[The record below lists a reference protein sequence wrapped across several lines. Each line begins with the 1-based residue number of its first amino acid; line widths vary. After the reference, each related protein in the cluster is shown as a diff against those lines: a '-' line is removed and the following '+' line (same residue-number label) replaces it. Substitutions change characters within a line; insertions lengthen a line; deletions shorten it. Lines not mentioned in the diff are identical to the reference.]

1 MNNNEISAF
10 YKNTLAKIAR
20 KQSSLHDY
28 EFRRLVLYLVF
39 YRFLLTPANADIRDV
54 FKIQYHQ
61 VIKNHIG
68 NFFNDTLFNLKSFFL
83 KLEQNNIHLANIG
96 ALEFF
101 QMLENKNKDGELS
114 HLAYE
119 ILQSFD
125 TLSASYKV
133 EATNSLWKNLF
144 EYILYNDGVFDK
156 NLPGSFSTPTTLGS
170 LIGALVPSAML
181 NKNISLHDPTMGV
194 GKLLLSVGKTF
205 QGKVSYFGQE
215 IMHEDLVL
223 AKMNFIINGVQ
234 DFDLRSGNTL
244 SSPAF
249 TNNNRL
255 SKFDI
260 VVSQP
265 PFGCR
270 NWRRTDELFDVYNR
284 WNDLTGLPS
293 NSSADSA
300 FILHALSSL
309 KNNGT
314 AVIIVPSGF
323 GFRSN
328 SDMNIRKYLIEN
340 GFLTAVI
347 SLPEKIFPAFLT
359 RTDILILQKNHNN
372 HNKGVFMIE
381 AKNEF
386 ESTRFFNYFNDAN
399 IEKIAES
406 FQNKNPING
415 FSKWVTLNE
424 FRENM
429 YGFQTY
435 KYFPVLSSK
444 EIPADYELR
453 SLSKMLKVLKL
464 DSSKAKMGHY
474 LPIKDMSND
483 AFAYVRETNSIEIQE
498 LPKGVKKL
506 EKPAL
511 LLSRI
516 GTNLKPTFVAASSGN
531 PIFVSPEVLALEL
544 KSEDINLSYLVS
556 QLHSDLVAQQV
567 NARAFGAALVRLTA
581 ENILDIQVLIPSLQS
596 QNSSLIQKTAVEA
609 ARRQAD
615 LAKIKNFQ
623 LEETINKLLQERTN
637 DFQWQLHDLRN
648 GELYG
653 VGSQLALLKK
663 YCEKNPEEL
672 NQPLIPGDKDSLR
685 DIIMSTYKNFVEL
698 RTKLDELYSSNESFG
713 SVEKIELIDFLIN
726 YFNNLQEKY
735 KNLFSFVFPNQG
747 NYKRDNNILGVTI
760 SANRRDI
767 ERVIDNIVENAI
779 THGGFRDNIGDN
791 KFLIDLNLHS
801 KDFTVTVEILNNGNR
816 SEISESD
823 YFSDGG
829 KQGAHAKSGKGGK
842 IVKELIIRNGGTP
855 FQYSYDAPLDDEY
868 TFGVGFTFPL
878 ESLTF

>member
-20 KQSSLHDY
+20 KQSLLHDY
-28 EFRRLVLYLVF
+28 EFRSLVLYLVF
-39 YRFLLTPANADIRDV
+39 YRFLLDPANSNNRVIFDLH
-54 FKIQYHQ
+54 FHQ
-61 VIKNHIG
+61 VIKHQTG
-68 NFFNDTLFNLKSFFL
+68 NFFNDILFNLKRFFL
-83 KLEQNNIHLANIG
+83 ELEQNNTHLADIR
-96 ALEFF
+96 AMEFF

-125 TLSASYKV
+125 TLSASYEV

-144 EYILYNDGVFDK
+144 EYILYNDGVFHK
-156 NLPGSFSTPTTLGS
+156 NLPGSFSTPTTLAS

-260 VVSQP
+260 VLSEP
-265 PFGCR
+265 PFHYK
-270 NWRRTDELFDVYNR
+270 NWRHQNDTTDFYNR
-284 WNDLTGLPS
+284 WNSTTGIPS
-293 NSSADSA
+293 TLSADGA
-300 FILHALSSL
+300 FILHALASL
-309 KNNGT
+309 KDNGI
-314 AVIIVPSGF
+314 AFIIVPVFF
-323 GFRSN
+323 GLRKN
-328 SDMNIRKYLIEN
+328 SDKKIREYLIEN
-340 GFLTAVI
+340 GWLSAII
-347 SLPEKIFPAFLT
+347 SLPDKIFGQT
-359 RTDILILQKNHNN
+359 TSKMQILVLQKNESNTA
-372 HNKGVFMIE
+372 KGVYVID
-381 AKNEF
+381 ASNEF
-386 ESTRFFNYFNDAN
+386 ESKRFSNYFSSAN
-399 IEKIAES
+399 IFKIVDS
-406 FQNKNPING
+406 YQNKISTEG
-415 FSKWVTLNE
+415 FSKWVTVNE
-424 FRENM
+424 FRENKF
-429 YGFQTY
+429 GFQTY
-435 KYFPVLSSK
+435 KYFPVLSSE
-444 EIPADYELR
+444 EIPADYELQ

-474 LPIKDMSND
+474 LSIKEMSND

-567 NARAFGAALVRLTA
+567 NARAFGAALVRLTT
-581 ENILDIQVLIPSLQS
+581 EDILDIQVLIPSLKS
-596 QNSSLIQKTAVEA
+596 QNAPLIQKTAVEA

-615 LAKIKNFQ
+615 LDKIKSFQ

-747 NYKRDNNILGVTI
+747 NYKRDNNIQGVTI

-842 IVKELIIRNGGTP
+842 IVKELIIRNGGNP

-868 TFGVGFTFPL
+868 TFGVGFKFPL
-878 ESLTF
+878 ESLTL